1 MAEVTPEGERQRS
14 LALLRAEPRIR
25 AAQPQ
30 VDHLLAAL
38 IEERYP
44 HARGHLVALGYPVTV
59 DGVSAALDAV
69 DREVEGVA
77 AAGGD
82 LADLWDAL
90 DQAVE
95 RATGSGL
102 IDRDG

>member
-1 MAEVTPEGERQRS
+1 
-14 LALLRAEPRIR
+14 
-25 AAQPQ
+25 
-30 VDHLLAAL
+30 
-38 IEERYP
+38 
-44 HARGHLVALGYPVTV
+44 V
-59 DGVSAALDAV
+59 DGVSAALAAV